1 MCKESTVLGPSSA
14 KRAQLVTRADP
25 MRVVDVLELHS
36 ILNHGADLWDRLMC
50 GAALCCIYSRG
61 RWNDLQHVD
70 NWVLETGE
78 EGDVEFASAVIDIHK
93 TMHFSSKMP
102 KVMELV
108 APGAGL
114 DEGCWISEFMK
125 VRELLGATYADGFP
139 TMPAP
144 DKSGAA
150 TVRALSSGEAGAW
163 LRALLSDRDGLR
175 TTTHSLKS
183 TLLSYAAK
191 RGISHLDRLCL
202 GGHSHGATMSDVY
215 ARDALA
221 RPLRLL
227 AGMISE
233 IRSGVFLP
241 DAGRA
246 ARFPGRRNEAALEG
260 DAETLRLGPLKASA
274 KTAARTLGKGTFSDA
289 VKVDSDSDV
298 PEPEASL
305 RAPSSPGEAASP
317 REPSP
322 EPDNRDEAECGDING
337 VDPEA
342 GVSSAGETSSESS
355 TTDDDDE
362 ENQGRPS
369 RLLFLPTPPEGTYF
383 VQHKKLRTLH
393 MILNGHRLYTV
404 CGRAVDPSG
413 PMGAP
418 TNLRWDTPVCKQ
430 CSRGLPN
437 LLQ

>member
-1 MCKESTVLGPSSA
+1 
-14 KRAQLVTRADP
+14 
-25 MRVVDVLELHS
+25 
-36 ILNHGADLWDRLMC
+36 
-50 GAALCCIYSRG
+50 
-61 RWNDLQHVD
+61 
-70 NWVLETGE
+70 
-78 EGDVEFASAVIDIHK
+78 
-93 TMHFSSKMP
+93 MP

-125 VRELLGATYADGFP
+125 VRELLGATYSDGFP
-139 TMPAP
+139 IMPAP

-202 GGHSHGATMSDVY
+202 GGHSRGASMSDVY

-221 RPLRLL
+221 RPLRLF

-233 IRSGVFLP
+233 IRSGVFVP

-260 DAETLRLGPLKASA
+260 DAEAFRLGPLKASA
-274 KTAARTLGKGTFSDA
+274 KSAARDLGKGTFSDA

-305 RAPSSPGEAASP
+305 GAPSSPGEVASL

-322 EPDNRDEAECGDING
+322 ELDNQDEAEGGDIDG

-355 TTDDDDE
+355 TTDDDDDE
-362 ENQGRPS
+362 DQGRPS
-369 RLLFLPTPPEGTYF
+369 RLMFPPAPPDGTYF
-383 VQHKKLRTLH
+383 AQHKKLRTLR
-393 MILNGHRLYTV
+393 MILNGHRSYTV

-413 PMGAP
+413 PMAAP
-418 TNLRWDTPVCKQ
+418 TNLRYDTPVCKQ
-430 CSRGLPN
+430 CSRSLPN